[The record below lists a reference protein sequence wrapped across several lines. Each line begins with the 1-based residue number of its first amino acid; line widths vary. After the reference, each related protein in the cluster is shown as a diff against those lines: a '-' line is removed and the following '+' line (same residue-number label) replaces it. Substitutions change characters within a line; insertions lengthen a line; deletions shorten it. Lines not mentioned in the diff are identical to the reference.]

1 MDKKEKKQSVLKRL
15 LPYAGN
21 KKPLLF
27 WAMICSG
34 LSGILVLMPFVYIHK
49 ITSGIIL
56 SESVDVAII
65 KQYAIYAGVCAAIG
79 LVIYLIALTFSHIF
93 AFEVEG
99 NIIRQNIEKMIHK
112 PLGFFANRESG
123 KLRQVIMEGAGET
136 HTFLAHQLPDLAST
150 MLSPIVLLVFFFVFD
165 WKLGL
170 ASLLSIIVS
179 FVLMLNFHSKTSRKR
194 TDLYYKSNA
203 NLGAEA
209 VEYVRCIPVVKTF
222 AQSVES
228 FDRFYSQIIEV
239 RNLVVELT
247 LGYKN
252 KWCLFEVIIT
262 ATSFFLVP
270 IAILLI
276 QSGGNVKQIAANAI
290 IYLLIGPE
298 VGILI
303 FRNITIQ
310 QYANFAEQALDK
322 IDEIFAYEDITYGN
336 KEKSENSLE
345 FKNVSFSYK
354 NNNNEKSEKILD
366 GISFTAKEGET
377 IALVGPS
384 GGGKTTIARL
394 ASRFYDVDTG
404 EILIGGENIKN
415 YKKNALMKKIAFVF
429 QNPGLFKMS
438 LKENLLLGNP
448 NASDEEIEKALL
460 YSGSKEIVD
469 NLEKGLDTVFG
480 TKGTYFSGGE
490 VQRLSI
496 ARAFLKNADLIIL
509 DEATAFADP
518 ENEKIIQASFKEL
531 SKNKTT
537 LMIAHRLSTIVDAD
551 KILVIDKGKIVESGR
566 HNDLLEQ
573 NGMYKQM
580 WDEFQRSITWTIG
593 GQNA

>member
-79 LVIYLIALTFSHIF
+79 LVIYLIALTSSHIF

-290 IYLLIGPE
+290 IYLLIGPA